1 VNVDKIIIIDM
12 IEYFFGKF
20 VERNLIDLNFIT
32 IEIAK
37 IKTPVIIIGIKN
49 IPGSNGFMPTSNS
62 FKFLIVD
69 TLLNE
74 EYSAGNNAGIMV
86 KVVTVI
92 ENKNTKCEIIGL
104 LENFNIK
111 YYSQM
116 LFYVLK

>member
-1 VNVDKIIIIDM
+1 M

-49 IPGSNGFMPTSNS
+49 IPGSNGFMPISNS
-62 FKFLIVD
+62 FKVSIVD
-69 TLLNE
+69 AFLND
-74 EYSAGNNAGIMV
+74 EYNEGNNAGIMV
-86 KVVTVI
+86 KVVIVI

-104 LENFNIK
+104 LENFNMK
-111 YYSQM
+111 NY
-116 LFYVLK
+116 F